1 MLGYARS
8 IAWAK
13 ITAAAREPN
22 LRTTICGFDRNMHGM
37 ATMSKVRRAI
47 GLMSGTSL
55 DGIDIALIET
65 DGESHV
71 RALGGASVAY
81 PDDFRAR
88 LRQAL
93 VDAQGIVAR
102 GDRPG
107 CLAAVERELTERQ
120 AAAVLRFMGDRALQP
135 SAVDV
140 IGFHGQTVLHR
151 PVAQWAAKEPQ
162 QSPEIGLT
170 VQLGDGP
177 LLAKATGVD
186 VVYDLRAADCAAG
199 GHGAPLVPVYHRALA
214 SRIKERP
221 VAFVNIGGVA
231 NVTWVGKDG
240 VGRDGVGRN
249 DDLIAFDTGPGNALI
264 DDWMLRHTG
273 IARDDDGRL
282 AATGTIHEPSLHYYL
297 SLPHFAKVP
306 PKSLDRNAFPPEV
319 VAELSPAD
327 GAATLTAFT
336 AESIAKAREHFPEQ
350 PALWIICGGGRR
362 NRTLMS
368 ALAARV
374 ENAVAPAE
382 ALHFDGDNMEAEAW
396 AYLAVRSLAGLPL
409 SYPGTTGVAEPTWG
423 GVLARA

>member
-1 MLGYARS
+1 
-8 IAWAK
+8 
-13 ITAAAREPN
+13 
-22 LRTTICGFDRNMHGM
+22 
-37 ATMSKVRRAI
+37 MSKVQRAI

-65 DGESHV
+65 DGEHHA

-81 PDDFRAR
+81 PDEFRAR

-93 VDAQGIVAR
+93 VDAQAIVER

-107 CLAAVERELTERQ
+107 CLADVERELTERQ
-120 AAAVLRFMGDRALQP
+120 AAAVRHFMGDRALQP

-151 PVAQWAAKEPQ
+151 PQV
-162 QSPEIGLT
+162 GLT

-186 VVYDLRAADCAAG
+186 VVYDLRAADCSAG
-199 GHGAPLVPVYHRALA
+199 GQGAPLVPAYHRALA

-231 NVTWVGKDG
+231 NVTWI
-240 VGRDGVGRN
+240 GRDGSGRN
-249 DDLIAFDTGPGNALI
+249 GDLLAFDTGPGNALL

-273 IARDDDGRL
+273 VARDEDGKL
-282 AATGTIHEPSLHYYL
+282 AASGQIHAPSLHYYL

-368 ALAARV
+368 AIAARV

-382 ALHFDGDNMEAEAW
+382 ALHLDGDNMEAEAW

-409 SYPGTTGVAEPTWG
+409 TFPSTTGVQKPTLG